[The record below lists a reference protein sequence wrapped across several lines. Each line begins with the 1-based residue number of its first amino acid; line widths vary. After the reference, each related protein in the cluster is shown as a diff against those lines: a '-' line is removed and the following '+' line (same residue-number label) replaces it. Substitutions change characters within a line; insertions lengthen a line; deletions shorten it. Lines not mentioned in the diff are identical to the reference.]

1 VRIAIV
7 SDIHG
12 NLTALEAVLKDL
24 RFTSPD
30 LILHGGDLADSG
42 SRPAEVMDLIRN
54 LGWDGVYGNTDEV
67 HFHPELLEEF
77 ASRSSA
83 PKSLWAAVR
92 EMAAATEAMV
102 GSERIA
108 WLGTLPRVLTTES
121 TALVHASPQSTWKA
135 PGPES
140 SDQELMETYAPLG
153 KPAAVYG
160 HIHRP
165 FVRDS
170 RELLVANSGS
180 VSLSYDGDPRA
191 AYLLVDD
198 LRSTIRRVEYDID
211 KEIQALSTCGLPYTD
226 WVVRMLK
233 SASPQLPGAA

>member
-12 NLTALEAVLKDL
+12 NLTALEAVLEDL
-24 RFTSPD
+24 RHTSPD

-42 SRPAEVMDLIRN
+42 SRPAEVVDLIRS
-54 LGWDGVYGNTDEV
+54 LGWGGVYGNTDEM
-67 HFHPELLEEF
+67 HFRPESLEEF

-92 EMAAATEAMV
+92 EMAAATEAV
-102 GSERIA
+102 LGGERIA
-108 WLGTLPRVLTTES
+108 WLSTLPRVLTTES
-121 TALVHASPQSTWKA
+121 IALVHASPESTWKA
-135 PGPES
+135 PGPDS
-140 SDQELMETYAPLG
+140 SDQELTETYAPLDSQVV
-153 KPAAVYG
+153 VYG

-165 FVRDS
+165 FVRASDK
-170 RELLVANSGS
+170 LLVANSGS

-191 AYLLVDD
+191 SYLLLDD
-198 LRSTIRRVEYDID
+198 LRPTIRRVEYDVNR
-211 KEIQALSTCGLPYTD
+211 EIRALSDCGLPYSE
-226 WVVRMLK
+226 WVARMLK